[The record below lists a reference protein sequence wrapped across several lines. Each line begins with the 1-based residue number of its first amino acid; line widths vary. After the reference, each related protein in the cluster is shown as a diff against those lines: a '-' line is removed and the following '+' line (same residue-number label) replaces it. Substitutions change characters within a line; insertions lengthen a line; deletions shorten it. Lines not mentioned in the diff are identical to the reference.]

1 MPDFR
6 DERLVKQVRR
16 VVAALM
22 TGLSVT
28 ACSSTADGP
37 GPAPSPGALSVEEF
51 DALYS
56 ARIADA
62 HAVFTEADVQFMTGM
77 IIHHAQALVMSA
89 WAPKNKASSEVRT
102 LAARIFSSQQDEIAR
117 MQEWLSDR
125 GRPVPEARMRGGELM
140 HAAGHIMPGM
150 LTNEQ
155 MAELGQARGHEF
167 DRLFLTYM
175 IQHHRGAII
184 MVEELFA
191 SEGAAQANEM
201 FKLASD
207 INVDQATEIA
217 RMQGMLEAMSAAS
230 AGAR

>member
-1 MPDFR
+1 MN
-6 DERLVKQVRR
+6 QIHR
-16 VVAALM
+16 VVAGLM
-22 TGLSVT
+22 TVLSVT
-28 ACSSTADGP
+28 ACSGTAGRAGP
-37 GPAPSPGALSVEEF
+37 SPSPGALSIGEF
-51 DALYS
+51 DALYR

-62 HAVFTEADVQFMTGM
+62 RAVFTEADVEFMRGM

-89 WAPKNKASSEVRT
+89 RAPENDASPEVRT
-102 LAARIFSSQQDEIAR
+102 LAARIMVSQQDEIAR

-125 GRPVPEARMRGGELM
+125 GQPVPEVMMRGGELV
-140 HAAGHIMPGM
+140 HGARHIMPGM

-155 MAELGQARGHEF
+155 MAELAQARGHEF

-175 IQHHRGAII
+175 IQHHSGALV

-191 SEGAAQANEM
+191 SEGAAQTNEV

-217 RMQGMLEAMSAAS
+217 RMQGMLKAMSAAS

>member
-1 MPDFR
+1 MPDCR
-6 DERLVKQVRR
+6 DERLVKQVHR

-22 TGLSVT
+22 TVLSVK
-28 ACSSTADGP
+28 ACGTADGP
-37 GPAPSPGALSVEEF
+37 GPAPSPGALSIEEF
-51 DALYS
+51 DALHS

-62 HAVFTEADVQFMTGM
+62 RAVFTEADVQFMTGM

-89 WAPKNKASSEVRT
+89 WAPENEASSEVRT

-125 GRPVPEARMRGGELM
+125 DQPVPEARMRGGELV
-140 HAAGHIMPGM
+140 HGARHIMPGM
-150 LTNEQ
+150 LTNAQ

-167 DRLFLTYM
+167 DRLFLAYM
-175 IQHHRGAII
+175 IQHHRGALI

-191 SEGAAQANEM
+191 SQGAAQANQI
-201 FKLASD
+201 FKFASD

>member
-1 MPDFR
+1 MPDCR
-6 DERLVKQVRR
+6 DERLVKQVHR

-22 TGLSVT
+22 TVLSVK
-28 ACSSTADGP
+28 ACSSTPDAP
-37 GPAPSPGALSVEEF
+37 APAPSPGALSIEEF
-51 DALYS
+51 DALHS

-62 HAVFTEADVQFMTGM
+62 RAVFTEADVQFMTGM

-89 WAPKNKASSEVRT
+89 WAPSNEASSQVRT

-125 GRPVPEARMRGGELM
+125 DQPVPEARMRGGELV
-140 HAAGHIMPGM
+140 HGAGHIMPGM
-150 LTNEQ
+150 LTNAQ

-167 DRLFLTYM
+167 DRLFLAYM
-175 IQHHRGAII
+175 IQHHRGALI

-191 SEGAAQANEM
+191 SQGAAQANEI
-201 FKLASD
+201 FKFASD